1 MAATVTHWGAEQC
14 FIGRDPVQL
23 VFEVAPAVG
32 DASEDIVLR
41 AMPDDVTYLW
51 AQIQTITAEAGATSS
66 VLGLK
71 HGTTAIFTGTA
82 DNGGTLN
89 TIDGGTAGSDG
100 AFLPATADT
109 AGATQGNLVAATT
122 IVGTTTTAPKW
133 RVIVCCMRKNVPT

>member
-1 MAATVTHWGAEQC
+1 MAATVTHWGAEQVY
-14 FIGRDPVQL
+14 IGRDPVQL
-23 VFEVAPAVG
+23 VFEVAPAIG

-71 HGTTAIFTGTA
+71 HGTTAIFTGSA

-89 TIDGGTAGSDG
+89 TIDIGDASSGV
-100 AFLPATADT
+100 FLPATADT